1 MRAGVTYR
9 VLFRRRRQGRT
20 DYRLRRRLVI
30 SSRLRLITRGSLR
43 HMTVQIARAGS
54 KGDEILVSARSSELK
69 KFGWRGPPGNIPA
82 AYLTGLLLGY
92 RAKAAGVEEAIVDL
106 GLQSPSKGTRTFA
119 AVKGAL
125 DAGFKVAC
133 EDKILPDIARIR
145 GEHVAKYAQ
154 RVQSSDPDL
163 YKRAFSS
170 YLTADLKPESLP
182 EHFDQVKGELDKIR
196 GGSR

>member
-1 MRAGVTYR
+1 MTAGATYR

-43 HMTVQIARAGS
+43 HMTVQVARAGS
-54 KGDEILVSARSSELK
+54 KGDEILVSASSSELR
-69 KFGWRGPPGNIPA
+69 KFGWRGPSGNISA

-92 RAKAAGVEEAIVDL
+92 RAKVAGVEGVIVDL

-119 AVKGAL
+119 AVRGAL
-125 DAGFKVAC
+125 DAGLEIAC
-133 EDKILPDIARIR
+133 EEKILPDLARIR
-145 GEHVAKYAQ
+145 GEHIAKYAQ
-154 RVQSSDPDL
+154 QVLSSDPDR
-163 YKRAFSS
+163 YKMVFSS
-170 YLTADLKPESLP
+170 YLAADLKPENLP
-182 EHFDQVKGELDKIR
+182 EHFNQVKDELDKTR